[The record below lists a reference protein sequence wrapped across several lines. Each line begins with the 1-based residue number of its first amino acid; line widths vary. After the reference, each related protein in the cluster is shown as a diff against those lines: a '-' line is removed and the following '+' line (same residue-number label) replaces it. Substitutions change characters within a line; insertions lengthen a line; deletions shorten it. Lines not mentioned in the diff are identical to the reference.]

1 MEGKT
6 MQKVEDY
13 LNDVEAAK
21 FLRLSPQT
29 LRNWRTQCRGPVY
42 IKAGRAIRYAIEDLR
57 AFMEQNR
64 VKNAG

>member
-1 MEGKT
+1 

-29 LRNWRTQCRGPVY
+29 LRNWRSQCRGPAY
-42 IKAGRAIRYAIEDLR
+42 IKAGRRAIRYSSDDLR
-57 AFMEQNR
+57 KFMDQNR
-64 VKNAG
+64 VEAK